1 MNFRLVKMRIQS
13 KKALVSFWYWLL
25 KPIAYFYTK
34 DKVNARYEK
43 KKAKITKEMAI
54 QWLAEDIAKY
64 VVQYSVRYKKKHE
77 VSFLI
82 ADFVSDDLS
91 GYDSLYH
98 LNWSMLK
105 RDKTRMAYHKFNRD
119 VDFQQAIFDKLGSF
133 KGIVVEEEI
142 ETFTWQR
149 IRNYQKTVHVSY
161 EG

>member
-1 MNFRLVKMRIQS
+1 MNFRLVKMRIQA
-13 KKALVSFWYWLL
+13 KKSLVSFWYWLM

-98 LNWSMLK
+98 LHRSMLK
-105 RDKTRMAYHKFNRD
+105 RDKTSMAYYKFNRD
-119 VDFQQAIFDKLGSF
+119 VEFQEAVFDKLGSF
-133 KGIVVEEEI
+133 KGIVVQEEI

>member
-1 MNFRLVKMRIQS
+1 
-13 KKALVSFWYWLL
+13 
-25 KPIAYFYTK
+25 
-34 DKVNARYEK
+34 
-43 KKAKITKEMAI
+43 MAI
-54 QWLAEDIAKY
+54 QWIAQDIAKY
-64 VVQYSVRYKKKHE
+64 VVQYSARYKKKYE
-77 VSFLI
+77 LSFLI

-91 GYDSLYH
+91 EYDSLYH

-119 VDFQQAIFDKLGSF
+119 VEFQQAIFDKLGSF